1 MIQNWKFQRGDIF
14 FTRFDNAT
22 GSEQSGNRPAVV
34 LQNDVGNFYSPTLIV
49 ATLTSKAAKKYT
61 QPTHCL
67 LVNDFLSVPSIVQAE
82 QIFTIDKSR
91 VLKFLG
97 HLTPEEMSRVDD
109 AVRASLALNPM
120 GSIQRLPP
128 IIRSTAAYAP
138 PEVVDGKP
146 PIYPYTPI
154 KSSFEDAGS
163 VEDMMLYTELEAAV
177 HAMIQ
182 RLEYSFTFN
191 PSLLT
196 IPKRKQQVTEI
207 LEEAEKYIWRIKE
220 EIYCEALRHI
230 VAAWEGR
237 PDSFRAAVLRGVMYF
252 VQLYHGQYSAERLVR
267 ALSGVHPMEL
277 YRISRDNPAKLPGWR
292 RYVYPIYTTYN
303 GKCRK
308 DALPMKF

>member
-14 FTRFDNAT
+14 FTRFDNAI

-67 LVNDFLSVPSIVQAE
+67 LVNEFLSVPSIVQAE
-82 QIFTIDKSR
+82 QIFTVDKSR

-120 GSIQRLPP
+120 GSMTVEQEALLFAEQNGFSAPLTAGIKLRAKVVGGDAISKAFLAATNRVGLSLNYDSQQLTDYRIGCVGTAFRL
-128 IIRSTAAYAP
+128 Y
-138 PEVVDGKP
+138 
-146 PIYPYTPI
+146 
-154 KSSFEDAGS
+154 
-163 VEDMMLYTELEAAV
+163 
-177 HAMIQ
+177 
-182 RLEYSFTFN
+182 
-191 PSLLT
+191 
-196 IPKRKQQVTEI
+196 KQMGEP
-207 LEEAEKYIWRIKE
+207 L
-220 EIYCEALRHI
+220 YCETMRLI
-230 VAAWEGR
+230 VAAWEGK
-237 PDSFRAAVLRGVMYF
+237 PDSFRASVLKGMMHF
-252 VQLYHGQYSAERLVR
+252 VELYHGEFSEERLVR
-267 ALSGVHPMEL
+267 ALGSIHPVDI
-277 YRISRDNPAKLPGWR
+277 YRIGQDDPAKLRGWKK
-292 RYVYPIYTTYN
+292 YVFPIYTAYN